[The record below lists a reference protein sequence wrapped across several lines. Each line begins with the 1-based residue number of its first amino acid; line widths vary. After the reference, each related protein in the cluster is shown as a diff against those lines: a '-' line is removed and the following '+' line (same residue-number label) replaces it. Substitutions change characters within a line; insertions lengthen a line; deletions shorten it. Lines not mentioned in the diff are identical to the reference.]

1 MCARGAHRVEAVMEE
16 HGPLGHPGR
25 AMLPAPHLPGDSLD
39 SGDDSVSAHVF
50 RGTEVLSGEMTV
62 LKTGGVML
70 TTLSEKGEFSVV
82 CDCATVLEI
91 LLHSNHLV
99 TFLI

>member
-1 MCARGAHRVEAVMEE
+1 
-16 HGPLGHPGR
+16 
-25 AMLPAPHLPGDSLD
+25 
-39 SGDDSVSAHVF
+39 
-50 RGTEVLSGEMTV
+50 
-62 LKTGGVML
+62 ML

>member
-1 MCARGAHRVEAVMEE
+1 MGANHFRCPGGMEASSVCARGAHRVEAVMEE

-50 RGTEVLSGEMTV
+50 RGTEVLSGEMT
-62 LKTGGVML
+62 
-70 TTLSEKGEFSVV
+70 EFSRQVG
-82 CDCATVLEI
+82 
-91 LLHSNHLV
+91 
-99 TFLI
+99 